1 MAQAKNGSTVTVNYT
16 GRLEDGSVFDE
27 TQNKEPLR
35 FVLGKDRLIKGFEQA
50 VVGMSPGESK
60 TVKLPPEDAY
70 GPKRDEMLVSV
81 DRGKIPQD
89 VQPQVGQRVELKQQD
104 GSPIGATV
112 TEVTDSTIVVDAN
125 HPLAGHSLTFDISM
139 VEVS

>member
-112 TEVTDSTIVVDAN
+112 TEVTDSRIVVDAN